1 LLQNYIIMKKKRNKY
16 IKKLNVKRESEYLI
30 DKINKEI
37 KCDDAKLIL
46 KTIINKFINRTM
58 KTIDKT

>member
-1 LLQNYIIMKKKRNKY
+1 MKKKRNKY

-37 KCDDAKLIL
+37 KCDDAKIIL
-46 KTIINKFINRTM
+46 KTIIDKFINRTM
-58 KTIDKT
+58 KTIDKS